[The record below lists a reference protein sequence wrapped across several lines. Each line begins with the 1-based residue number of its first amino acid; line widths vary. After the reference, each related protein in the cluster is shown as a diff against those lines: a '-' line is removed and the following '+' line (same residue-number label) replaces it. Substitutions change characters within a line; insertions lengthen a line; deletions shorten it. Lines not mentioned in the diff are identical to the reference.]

1 MDRNHISPD
10 FSSSSA
16 SSSSHNGHHPGR
28 QPLYEDSTL
37 RALMKQASQLSEMER
52 SIQEL
57 SSACRNI
64 RRALTT
70 LVPALEVH
78 MHGLQSEATRWK
90 RTAKATEAR
99 YSQAFSALETRFEDL
114 HEHLDTTEA
123 KLQAQ
128 HQSELSKLR
137 EEADHLREALSELR
151 QLSDEGIFSLFPE
164 KPQTEADGGDV
175 FDL

>member
-16 SSSSHNGHHPGR
+16 SSQNGHHVSR

-37 RALMKQASQLSEMER
+37 SALMKQANQLSEIES

-57 SSACRNI
+57 ASACRNI
-64 RRALTT
+64 RRALST

-90 RTAKATEAR
+90 RATKAAEEKYA
-99 YSQAFSALETRFEDL
+99 QAFSALETKFEDL
-114 HEHLDTTEA
+114 NEHLDTTEA
-123 KLQAQ
+123 RLQQQ
-128 HQSELSKLR
+128 HQQELSKLR
-137 EEADHLREALSELR
+137 EEADTLR
-151 QLSDEGIFSLFPE
+151 QALTEVRKFSRNNIPPAFGEGSQSD
-164 KPQTEADGGDV
+164 QNGGEI